1 MVDNLS
7 AINGQIRVG
16 SKGNT
21 IILVV
26 TLLMLM
32 RQVWHIQGFSSIVG
46 HYNQFRVMAVV
57 NTKGCFNWVEVAH
70 VTVRWGTFVACSV
83 NNGSAL
89 TN

>member
-57 NTKGCFNWVEVAH
+57 NTKGCSTGWRWHTSLCDGEHLSHVA
-70 VTVRWGTFVACSV
+70 
-83 NNGSAL
+83 
-89 TN
+89 